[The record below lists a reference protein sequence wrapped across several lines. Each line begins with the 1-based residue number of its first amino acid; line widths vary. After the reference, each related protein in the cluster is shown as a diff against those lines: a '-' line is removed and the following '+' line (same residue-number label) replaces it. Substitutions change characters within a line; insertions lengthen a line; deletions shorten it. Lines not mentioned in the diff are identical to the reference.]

1 MPFQHV
7 VGLLRRQLLGATG
20 VTHCVRHFSKYFSRA
35 QTKRQPLNTKWA
47 KKGYVKGKGC
57 RSTGWHTSKGKYI
70 IDKRKVVE
78 LVVPD
83 LTNFRLKPYV
93 ATTVRALQ
101 YPLAKNLLD
110 KSHPNGASGP

>member
-1 MPFQHV
+1 MTLRCAFGP
-7 VGLLRRQLLGATG
+7 LRRQLLGATG

-70 IDKRKVVE
+70 IDKKKLVE
-78 LVVPD
+78 FVVPD
-83 LTNFRLKPYV
+83 LSNFKLKPYV

-101 YPLAKNLLD
+101 YPLARQFLEKRPD
-110 KSHPNGASGP
+110 GASGS